1 MQQLSKLQSLKRFM
15 TDSER
20 MRFTYRLCASGM
32 EGTVAGSTEFRG
44 RHVEGVEAGEYK
56 SEFSYLTEPW
66 ALAGPP
72 APRGVRGV
80 LGVLG
85 VGKRGVEGE
94 GRIPAP
100 LLLGGA
106 LLGGIPNGVWVWG
119 V

>member
-1 MQQLSKLQSLKRFM
+1 M
-15 TDSER
+15 D
-20 MRFTYRLCASGM
+20 
-32 EGTVAGSTEFRG
+32 
-44 RHVEGVEAGEYK
+44 GVEAGEYK

-72 APRGVRGV
+72 APRGVLGV

-85 VGKRGVEGE
+85 VGNLGVDGE

-106 LLGGIPNGVWVWG
+106 LLGGIPKEVWVWG